1 MLTPEQLDRK
11 IELQRLKN
19 ESQALKNR
27 ELELKLQLIEC
38 GQLVAERH
46 KLPPLFDRLKQDI
59 MDRVKRDGTITP
71 RGVIRLFGSRSV
83 GRKFDTALVRQI
95 FAEIAAAE
103 PDKFA
108 LERTDRSVQLKL
120 VALQQ
125 SNDL

>member
-38 GQLVAERH
+38 GQLVAEYH
-46 KLPPLFDRLKQDI
+46 KLPPIDRLKQDI
-59 MDRVKRDGTITP
+59 MDRVKRDGTITA
-71 RGVIRLFGSRSV
+71 RDVMRLFGRRSV
-83 GRKFDTALVRQI
+83 GCKFNSALVKQI

-108 LERTDRSVQLKL
+108 LELTNRSVQLKL
-120 VALQQ
+120 VAAMRQ